1 MGAMTEFFSGALP
14 SFLPYS
20 STAAADRRIQTRVR
34 IQHRAGRTHV
44 IDAPLFKDALTKE
57 RKRAERFDQPFMLV
71 LVAAKPDGAAGSLT
85 WAPAVEALR
94 SITGETDVLGWFDKG
109 TTLGVIVPEIG
120 TEPAARRTLYKT
132 TRRELVER
140 LQAEGVLDRFSIRL
154 HIHSGARASGAAESE
169 TLPDEL
175 GQPAVKTP
183 VREALKRVLDIA
195 GSAALMMVL
204 LPVYMVVAA
213 LVKLTSDGPVFF
225 RQDRVGRMGRPFR
238 MLKFR
243 TMYVN
248 SDSAIHQKYVA
259 DFISSSQNLDKS
271 GVFKIVNDPRITPV
285 GHILRK
291 TSLDELPQ
299 FLNVLR
305 GDMSLV
311 GPRPPLAYEVKQ
323 YKPWHYRRVL
333 EAKPGITGLWQ
344 GTGRSRTTFDDM
356 VRLDLRYAKSWS
368 VWTDV
373 KILLA
378 TPRAVISGKGA
389 C

>member
-1 MGAMTEFFSGALP
+1 MGAIAELFSGALP
-14 SFLPYS
+14 SFLPS
-20 STAAADRRIQTRVR
+20 TTAAGRAIEAKAGVQ
-34 IQHRAGRTHV
+34 QHRPGSPHV
-44 IDAPLFKDALTKE
+44 LDASLFRDALTKE
-57 RKRAERFDQPFMLV
+57 CKRAERFDQPFMLV
-71 LVAAKPDGAAGSLT
+71 LVAARPGAAAESTGWS
-85 WAPAVEALR
+85 PAIEALR

-109 TTLGVIVPEIG
+109 TTLGVMIPEIG
-120 TEPAARRTLYKT
+120 TDAAVRRTLYKR

-140 LQAEGVLDRFSIRL
+140 LLAGGALDRFSIRL
-154 HIHSGARASGAAESE
+154 HIHSGARASQSTNGEQLAAE
-169 TLPDEL
+169 L
-175 GQPAVKTP
+175 GAQAAETP
-183 VREALKRVLDIA
+183 VREALKRGLDIV
-195 GSAALMMVL
+195 GSAALMLML
-204 LPVYMVVAA
+204 LPVYLVVAA

-225 RQDRVGRMGRPFR
+225 RQDRIGGMGQPFQ

-243 TMYVN
+243 TMKVN
-248 SDSAIHQKYVA
+248 SDSAIHQKYVS
-259 DFISSSQNLDKS
+259 DFISSSDRLDKS
-271 GVFKIVNDPRITPV
+271 GVFKIVNDPRVTPV

-299 FLNVLR
+299 FWNVLR

-311 GPRPPLAYEVKQ
+311 GPRPPLAYEVQQ

-344 GTGRSRTTFDDM
+344 VTGRSRTTFDDM
-356 VRLDLRYAKSWS
+356 VRLDLRYARTWS